1 MAEFKKGDKVR
12 LVDNPRSQWN
22 HRERPEYYP
31 EPGTVGTVY
40 QTDPSM
46 EMVSVKWPDETVMGP
61 TYVWWLPAKLL
72 ELVKNVAPD
81 YYIRV
86 TATSEHGAQVEVN
99 GPADWVHEA
108 LAQAIMKLNPED
120 PFSVLAAVLSR
131 ALDVEDGDDD
141 E

>member
-12 LVDNPRSQWN
+12 LVDNPRTQWKHN
-22 HRERPEYYP
+22 DRPEYYP
-31 EPGTVGTVY
+31 EPGTVGTIY
-40 QTDPSM
+40 STDPGM
-46 EMVSVKWPDETVMGP
+46 GMVKVKWPDKTVMGP
-61 TYVWWLPAKLL
+61 TYVWWVPADML
-72 ELVKNVAPD
+72 ELAKNAAPN

-108 LAQAIMKLNPED
+108 LAQTIMKLNAED
-120 PFSVLAAVLSR
+120 PLGVLAAVMAR
-131 ALDVEDGDDD
+131 ALDAEEGDDD

>member
-46 EMVSVKWPDETVMGP
+46 EMVRVKWPDETVMGP

-72 ELVKNVAPD
+72 ELVKNAAPD

-108 LAQAIMKLNPED
+108 LARAIMGLNSED
-120 PFSVLAAVLSR
+120 SISVLASVIAR
-131 ALDVEDGDDD
+131 ALSAEEGEDD

>member
-1 MAEFKKGDKVR
+1 MTEFKKGDKVR
-12 LVDNPRSQWN
+12 LIDSPSTQRDHKN
-22 HRERPEYYP
+22 HPEYYP

-40 QTDPSM
+40 DDSGLDGTTLVEWPQAAIQGARRDWWAHSTD
-46 EMVSVKWPDETVMGP
+46 
-61 TYVWWLPAKLL
+61 L
-72 ELVKNVAPD
+72 ERVEDTAPN

-86 TATSEHGAQVEVN
+86 TATSKDGAQVEVN